1 MSVYELL
8 SPQKVL
14 YGSGSVAKV
23 GAICKEYGNKALIVT
38 GRNSAVANGSLDKV
52 TASLQQEGI
61 PYAWFNDLDPDPVMD
76 SVIKGIEFGKKEKID
91 VIIALGG
98 GSAIDT
104 AKAIGVMM
112 GNDGSL
118 ADYELT
124 PPPFPGVPVIVIPT
138 TAGTGSEATTG
149 AVITNEEKMVKMCI
163 SSKHMIPKVAIL
175 DPELTITLPKNVTC
189 ATGMDALTHCIE
201 TYIATVS
208 TPMSK
213 PLSFEGIKLI
223 AENFKKVID
232 SPEDLEARENMLKG
246 SFYGGQAIAN
256 SATAL
261 VHAMS
266 RPLGVYFHVSHGLA
280 NAILLTRVME
290 FNRSSVEEELA
301 LIAPAFG
308 VNTVGLTMKEASIEC
323 IEAIRKLYDYTG
335 LPKRLNEVGVKKELL
350 PKLAHDAYV
359 NRSNKINPRVATE
372 EEILNMYLELF

>member
-8 SPQKVL
+8 GPQKVL
-14 YGSGSVAKV
+14 YGSGSVSKV

-38 GRNSAVANGSLDKV
+38 GRNSAKENGSLDKV
-52 TASLQQEGI
+52 IESLQQEGI
-61 PYAWFNDLDPDPVMD
+61 SYVWFYDLDPDPVMD
-76 SVIKGIEFGKKEKID
+76 SVIKGIEIGKKEDVD

-112 GNDGSL
+112 GNEGTI

-124 PPPFPGVPVIVIPT
+124 PPPFAGVPVIVVPT

-149 AVITNEEKMVKMCI
+149 AVITNTEKMVKMCI
-163 SSKHMIPKVAIL
+163 ASKHMIPKVAIL
-175 DPELTITLPKNVTC
+175 DPDLTISLPQKVTC

-201 TYIATVS
+201 TYIATVA

-213 PLSFEGIKLI
+213 PLSLEGIKLL
-223 AENFKKVID
+223 AENFRRVID
-232 SPEDLEARENMLKG
+232 NPADLEARENMLKG
-246 SFYGGQAIAN
+246 SFYGGWAIAN

-280 NAILLTRVME
+280 NAILLPRVME
-290 FNRSSVEEELA
+290 FNRSSVKEELA
-301 LIAPAFG
+301 VIAPAFG
-308 VNTVGLTMKEASIEC
+308 VNTEGLTMEEASKEC
-323 IEAIRKLYDYTG
+323 INAIRRLYDYTG
-335 LPKRLNEVGVKKELL
+335 LPKRLKEVGVKKELL
-350 PKLAHDAYV
+350 PKLAHDAFV